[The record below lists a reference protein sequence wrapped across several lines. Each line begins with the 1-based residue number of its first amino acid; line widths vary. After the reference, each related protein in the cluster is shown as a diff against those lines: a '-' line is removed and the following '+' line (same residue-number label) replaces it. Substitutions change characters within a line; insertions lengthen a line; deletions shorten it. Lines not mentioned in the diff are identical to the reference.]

1 MLSRMACRLCGST
14 PTVGVQDERARSVQQ
29 AGADVEAPFHAPA
42 VGLDPIVAAVRQV
55 DQFQDLVHPPTQ
67 RRTAEPI
74 EPAEEGQVLPCGQV
88 GIEGHVLGH
97 VSNLGLGRCGRRTDR
112 RPADGDFAGV
122 CGQQAANQTDGR
134 GLAGAVRAEQ
144 TVGLPGCHVE
154 GDVVHR
160 ETRAEASAEMGGV
173 QHRRGLNTMARRC
186 QACCVCHGH
195 PFR

>member
-1 MLSRMACRLCGST
+1 LSRTWQLPGSAQSCGTSDWLRTQHPEARRHQGPDALQDGVSTLRVDPNGRL
-14 PTVGVQDERARSVQQ
+14 VQDERARSVQQ

-42 VGLDPIVAAVRQV
+42 VGLDPIVAAIRQV
-55 DQFQDLVHPPTQ
+55 DQFQDLVHPLTQ

-144 TVGLPGCHVE
+144 TVGLPGA
-154 GDVVHR
+154 
-160 ETRAEASAEMGGV
+160 T
-173 QHRRGLNTMARRC
+173 
-186 QACCVCHGH
+186 
-195 PFR
+195 